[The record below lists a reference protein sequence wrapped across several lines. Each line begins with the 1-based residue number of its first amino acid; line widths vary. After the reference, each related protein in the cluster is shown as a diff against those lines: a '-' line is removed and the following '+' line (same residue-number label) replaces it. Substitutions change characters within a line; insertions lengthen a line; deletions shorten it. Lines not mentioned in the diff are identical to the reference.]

1 MSDILQ
7 RRPEAAP
14 GATALRTTLRVGD
27 PRPLPLDPGRVRV
40 IRSDAEALDV
50 ARQLAGEFA
59 AGAAERDR
67 ERRLPWDEL
76 DRYSASGLGGIAVPR
91 EYGGAGASY
100 ATIAEVFRLL
110 CAADP
115 ALGQIPQNQF
125 GVLAAIHEIASHA
138 QKQLLYGR
146 VLAGERFG
154 NAGPARGTASM
165 LAQTTRLHRE
175 DGVLRLTGTRFYSTG
190 ALFAHWIPSRAQDE
204 QDRTVMVFAP
214 RHGAGVKVIDDWTG
228 IGQRTTASGSVQFS
242 GVEVEADSVLPVWQL
257 IDRPGLSGPAS
268 QLIQAAIDAGIAQA
282 AVDDTLAFVRE
293 RSRPWTDFGGERASD
308 DPYIV
313 QAVGRLQIDLHA
325 ANEVLRETAETLDRI
340 ASAPVT
346 AESSAEASVAVA
358 MAKILTTEI
367 ALEASEKLFEL
378 AGTAATRSEHNLDRH
393 WRNARTHTLHDPVRW
408 KYHLLGNY
416 ALNGVLPKRH
426 QWN

>member
-1 MSDILQ
+1 MSENLQ
-7 RRPEAAP
+7 RRASAAP
-14 GATALRTTLRVGD
+14 GPAAPRSRD
-27 PRPLPLDPGRVRV
+27 PRPLPLDPSQVRV
-40 IRSDAEALDV
+40 IHSDAEAIEV
-50 ARQLAGEFA
+50 AQALAVEFA
-59 AGAAERDR
+59 SGAAERDR

-76 DRYSASGLGGIAVPR
+76 DHYTASGLGGIAVPKA
-91 EYGGAGASY
+91 YGGAGASFV
-100 ATIAEVFRLL
+100 TIAEVFRLL

-125 GVLAAIHEIASHA
+125 GVLFAVHELASHT
-138 QKQLLYGR
+138 QKQRLYGR
-146 VLAGERFG
+146 ILAGERFG

-175 DGVLRLTGTRFYSTG
+175 DGSLRLSGTRFYSTG
-190 ALFAHWIPSRAQDE
+190 ALFAHWIPSRAEDE
-204 QDRTVMVFAP
+204 QGRTVLVFVP
-214 RHGAGVKVIDDWTG
+214 RHAEGVQVVDDWSG
-228 IGQRTTASGSVQFS
+228 IGQRTTASGTVHFAA
-242 GVEVEADSVLPVWQL
+242 VDIAPEDVLPAWQL

-282 AVDDTLAFVRE
+282 AIDDTLRFVRE

-308 DPYIV
+308 DPYII

-325 ANEVLRETAETLDRI
+325 ANEVLRETAATLDRI
-340 ASAPVT
+340 AAAPVT
-346 AESSAEASVAVA
+346 AESSAEASLAIA
-358 MAKILTTEI
+358 AAKILTTEI